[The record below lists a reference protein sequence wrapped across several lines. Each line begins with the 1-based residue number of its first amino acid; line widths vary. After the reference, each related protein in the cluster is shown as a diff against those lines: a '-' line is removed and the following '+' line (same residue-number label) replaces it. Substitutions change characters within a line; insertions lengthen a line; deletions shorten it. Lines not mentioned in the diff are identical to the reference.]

1 MGQPLNLISI
11 ERKCSRFP
19 FRYALISFSHF
30 SLLYKRFQKL
40 HSVFEY
46 SQLFKWFL
54 KRRIIIIIVC
64 IIIKCLLLIY
74 FVKFCVPQ
82 ISNFWYHSSIIP
94 ASMSSRNCFFFWS
107 MISPLKTAI
116 NFINQWINSGL
127 QGDCQ
132 TSCISSSRSS
142 FRFFFYV

>member
-1 MGQPLNLISI
+1 MGQPLNLISL

-46 SQLFKWFL
+46 SQLFKCFL

-74 FVKFCVPQ
+74 FVKFCVRQ

-94 ASMSSRNCFFFWS
+94 ASMSSRNCFFSGAWFLPWKQLL
-107 MISPLKTAI
+107 I
-116 NFINQWINSGL
+116 FINQWINGGL
-127 QGDCQ
+127 QDDCQ

-142 FRFFFYV
+142 FRFFYV